1 MVRLNYN
8 RNMRECI
15 VVPAYNEKRKIDA
28 VLDELIKLAI
38 PIIVVDDGSSDGT
51 AQVAAGFNVIVARHA
66 VNLGQGAALRTGTEL
81 AIKFGYDKI
90 LHFDADGQHDVE
102 IARPLLDAL
111 TSGGHDVVFG
121 SRFMGKKL
129 AMPTY
134 KKIILFVAKVF
145 GRLFLQIKFTDPQS
159 GLRAFTA
166 EAYAFLRWRANDFR
180 HCTEILINVAR
191 SELRWRELPT
201 VVRYDAYSTAK
212 VKRPQM
218 RMAWRMLVEALFR

>member
-1 MVRLNYN
+1 MNA
-8 RNMRECI
+8 CI
-15 VVPAYNEKRKIDA
+15 VVPAYNEERKISE
-28 VLDELIKLAI
+28 VLAALARLEI
-38 PIIVVDDGSSDGT
+38 PIIVVDDGSGDET
-51 AQVAAGFNVIVARHA
+51 ARVAERFNVIVARHI

-81 AIKFGYDKI
+81 AIKLGFEKI

-102 IARPLLDAL
+102 IARPLFDAL
-111 TSGGHDVVFG
+111 TSGEHDVVFG
-121 SRFMGKKL
+121 SRFMGEKL

-166 EAYAFLRWRANDFR
+166 EAYDSLRWRANDFR

-191 SELRWRELPT
+191 RGLRWRELPT
-201 VVRYDAYSTAK
+201 VVRYNAYSLTK
-212 VKRPQM
+212 VKRPQV
-218 RMAWRMLVEALFR
+218 RMAWRMLVDVLFH